1 LIFPLSGFNESTG
14 GADITVKGDDLL
26 GKDTVRV
33 LIVDDN
39 EGDALLIRQQL
50 ARSSSTTFV
59 TDWAPTYQDALL
71 KIRAGGHEVC
81 LIDYTLD
88 EQNGLALIQAAL
100 KLGSKAAMIM
110 LTGTEAGNM
119 DAAAIE
125 SGAIDYLVKGKYDA
139 EMLDRVIRH
148 SLHRFRLENE
158 LRAARDNLEKRV
170 ETRTA
175 ELCEAIAALQ
185 QEIDQRET
193 IERQLRET
201 EERYRI
207 IFEEAMDAIILI
219 SIPAGAFVDFNSQA
233 FRQLDYTR
241 EEFRKLTIS
250 DIEARETPEQS
261 RQHIERILNQGA
273 EVFESLHRTR
283 SGQVRNILV
292 SARPILLSG
301 TKYILALFHDFTER
315 KQTEDDL
322 RSAVIRLEQNNQAK
336 SEFVANVSHELKTP
350 LTSMMYGV
358 RNLLKGIAGP
368 LPDHAIRYLKLF
380 DVECQRLVATINDIL
395 DLGKLDN
402 QSLTLSPVTAPLG
415 HLVRRCLEALRPQ
428 ADAAGIMITSTL
440 DPRTRF
446 VRCDPNMIQRVLYN
460 ILGNAVK
467 FTPPGGTI
475 TLSVRPEAE
484 QAFARITV
492 TDTGIGI
499 PPDAMDRVTQR
510 YFRASNHASGSGL
523 GLAISKEIIL
533 LHGGTL
539 TLASP
544 PPGQE
549 KGTEISLTL
558 PLGEPPT
565 ILVADNDTVIQNLLK
580 LHLTTLGYRVITT
593 ESGQE
598 TILTAEASRPDLI
611 LLDLILEDINGV
623 TVILTLRGSPTIRYI
638 PIIAITGATLDES
651 TSEVLSRFSIPTL
664 PKPWNSRELTETI
677 ESALLGMTVFQTPS
691 GKEPS
696 P

>member
-1 LIFPLSGFNESTG
+1 MSPG
-14 GADITVKGDDLL
+14 GIDLL
-26 GKDTVRV
+26 GKETVRV

-39 EGDALLIRQQL
+39 EGDALVIRQQL
-50 ARSSSTTFV
+50 ARSSTTTFLP
-59 TDWAPTYQDALL
+59 DWAATYQDALL
-71 KIRAGGHEVC
+71 KIHAGGHEVC

-88 EQNGLALIQAAL
+88 EQNGLILIQTAL
-100 KLGSKAAMIM
+100 QLGSKAAMIM
-110 LTGTEAGNM
+110 LTGTDEGSI

-125 SGAIDYLVKGKYDA
+125 SGATDYLVKGKYDS
-139 EMLDRVIRH
+139 EILERVIRH
-148 SLHRFRLENE
+148 SLHRSRLEGE
-158 LRAARDNLEKRV
+158 LRAARDTLEKRV

-175 ELCEAIAALQ
+175 ELCDAISALQ
-185 QEIDQRET
+185 QEIDRRESV
-193 IERQLRET
+193 ERQLRET

-219 SIPAGAFVDFNSQA
+219 AVPSGTFVDFNNQA
-233 FRQLDYTR
+233 CRQLDYTR
-241 EEFRKLTIS
+241 EEFRKLTIL

-261 RQHIERILNQGA
+261 RQHIDRILSQGA

-283 SGQVRNILV
+283 SGKIRNILV

-301 TKYILALFHDFTER
+301 TKYLLALFHDFTDR
-315 KQTEDDL
+315 KQMEDDL

-380 DVECQRLVATINDIL
+380 DGECQRLVATINDIL
-395 DLGKLDN
+395 DLRKLDN
-402 QSLTLSPVTAPLG
+402 QSLTLAPIIAPLG

-428 ADAAGIMITSTL
+428 ADAAGIVMTASL

-446 VRCDPNMIQRVLYN
+446 VRCDPSMIQRVLYN
-460 ILGNAVK
+460 ILGNALK
-467 FTPPGGTI
+467 FTPPGGAI
-475 TLSVRPEAE
+475 TLSVQPDTE
-484 QAFARITV
+484 QAFARIIV

-499 PPDAMDRVTQR
+499 PPEAMDRVTQR

-523 GLAISKEIIL
+523 GLAISKEIVL
-533 LHGGTL
+533 LHGGTF
-539 TLASP
+539 TVTSP

-549 KGTEISLTL
+549 KGTEIALTL

-565 ILVADNDTVIQNLLK
+565 ILVADNDMVIQNLLK
-580 LHLTTLGYRVITT
+580 LHLTNLGYRVITV

-598 TILTAEASRPDLI
+598 TILTADASRPSLI
-611 LLDLILEDINGV
+611 LLDLILEDIHGI
-623 TVILTLRGSPTIRYI
+623 TVILTLRGSPSIRYI

-664 PKPWNSRELTETI
+664 PKPWNSMELTETI
-677 ESALLGMTVFQTPS
+677 ENALLGMTVFQTSP
-691 GKEPS
+691 GKDP
-696 P
+696 

>member
-1 LIFPLSGFNESTG
+1 M
-14 GADITVKGDDLL
+14 
-26 GKDTVRV
+26 GKETVRV

-39 EGDALLIRQQL
+39 ENDALVIRQQL
-50 ARSSSTTFV
+50 AQSPSTSFL
-59 TDWAPTYQDALL
+59 TDWAATYQDALL
-71 KIRAGGHEVC
+71 KIHAGGHDVC

-88 EQNGLALIQAAL
+88 EQNGLILIQTAL
-100 KLGSKAAMIM
+100 QLGSKAAMIM
-110 LTGTEAGNM
+110 LTGTDEGAI
-119 DAAAIE
+119 DAAATE
-125 SGAIDYLVKGKYDA
+125 SGAADYLVKGKYDSD
-139 EMLDRVIRH
+139 MLERVIRH
-148 SLHRFRLENE
+148 SLHRYRLEGE

-175 ELCEAIAALQ
+175 ELCDAISALQ
-185 QEIDQRET
+185 QEIDRRES

-219 SIPAGAFVDFNSQA
+219 AIPSGTFVDFNSQA
-233 FRQLDYTR
+233 CRQLEYSR
-241 EEFRKLTIS
+241 EEFKKLTIL

-261 RQHIERILNQGA
+261 RQHIDRILNQGA

-283 SGQVRNILV
+283 SGKIRNILI
-292 SARPILLSG
+292 STRPILLSG
-301 TKYILALFHDFTER
+301 TKYLLALFHDFTER

-380 DVECQRLVATINDIL
+380 DSECQRLVATINDIL

-402 QSLTLSPVTAPLG
+402 QSLTLAPITAPLG
-415 HLVRRCLEALRPQ
+415 HLVRGCLEALRPQ
-428 ADAAGIMITSTL
+428 ADAAGIVMTVTL

-446 VRCDPNMIQRVLYN
+446 VHCDPNMIQRVLYN

-499 PPDAMDRVTQR
+499 PPDAMARVTQR

-523 GLAISKEIIL
+523 GLAISKEIII

-539 TLASP
+539 ALASP

-549 KGTEISLTL
+549 KGTEITLTL

-565 ILVADNDTVIQNLLK
+565 ILVADNDVVIQTLLK

-593 ESGQE
+593 QSGQE

-623 TVILTLRGSPTIRYI
+623 TVILTLRGSPSIRYI

-664 PKPWNSRELTETI
+664 PKPWNSKELTETI
-677 ESALLGMTVFQTPS
+677 ESALLGMTVFQTPA
-691 GKEPS
+691 GKEPRS
-696 P
+696 

>member
-1 LIFPLSGFNESTG
+1 M
-14 GADITVKGDDLL
+14 
-26 GKDTVRV
+26 GKENVRV

-39 EGDALLIRQQL
+39 EGDALVIRQQL
-50 ARSSSTTFV
+50 ARSSTTTFL
-59 TDWAPTYQDALL
+59 TDWTATYQDALL
-71 KIRAGGHEVC
+71 KIHAGGYEVC

-88 EQNGLALIQAAL
+88 EQNGLTLIQTAL
-100 KLGSKAAMIM
+100 QLGSKAEMIM
-110 LTGTEAGNM
+110 LTGTDAGSI

-125 SGAIDYLVKGKYDA
+125 SGAIDYLVKGKYDS
-139 EMLDRVIRH
+139 EILERVIRH
-148 SLHRFRLENE
+148 SLHRLRLENE

-175 ELCEAIAALQ
+175 ELCDAIAALQ
-185 QEIDQRET
+185 LEIDRRKTVEL
-193 IERQLRET
+193 QLREA

-219 SIPAGAFVDFNSQA
+219 SIPAGTFVDFNSQA
-233 FRQLDYTR
+233 CRQLDYTR
-241 EEFRKLTIS
+241 EEFRKLTLS
-250 DIEARETPEQS
+250 DINVRETPEQS
-261 RQHIERILNQGA
+261 RQHIARILSQGA
-273 EVFESLHRTR
+273 EVFESLHRSR

-292 SARPILLSG
+292 SARPILLGG
-301 TKYILALFHDFTER
+301 TKYLLALIHDFTER

-402 QSLTLSPVTAPLG
+402 QSLTLSPITAPLE
-415 HLVRRCLEALRPQ
+415 HLVRRCLEALRPH
-428 ADAAGIMITSTL
+428 ADAAGIVMTATL

-475 TLSVRPEAE
+475 TLSVQPEAE

-499 PPDAMDRVTQR
+499 PPEAMDRVTQR

-523 GLAISKEIIL
+523 GLAISKEIII

-539 TLASP
+539 ALASP

-549 KGTEISLTL
+549 KGTEITLTL

-580 LHLTTLGYRVITT
+580 LHLTTLGYHVITT

-664 PKPWNSRELTETI
+664 PKPWNSRELTENI